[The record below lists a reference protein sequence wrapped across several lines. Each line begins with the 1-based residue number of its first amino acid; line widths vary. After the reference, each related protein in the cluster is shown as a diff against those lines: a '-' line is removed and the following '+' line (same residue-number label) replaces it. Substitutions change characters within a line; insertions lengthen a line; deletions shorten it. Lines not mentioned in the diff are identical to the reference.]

1 MKILNVV
8 FDFGGVVF
16 DWNPAAMVR
25 AHFGGDW
32 QGFDSPEALG
42 RAIFLHADWL
52 AFDRGERSQDEV
64 IAQTAQRLSMAQAQM
79 HALIAPIG
87 AQLQPIATT
96 VQLLGDLQARRKAGG
111 GMRLLFLSNMPAPF
125 ARTLEQR
132 HAFLECFEG
141 GIFSADVLLTKPQAE
156 IYQLLA
162 QRYQLQPGATLFIDD
177 HGPNVQAAAALGWQ
191 TLHLTDPALLRQG
204 LAEPLRLQLSA

>member
-64 IAQTAQRLSMAQAQM
+64 IAQIAQRLSIAQAQM

-111 GMRLLFLSNMPAPF
+111 GIRLLFLSNMPAPF

-132 HAFLECFEG
+132 HAFLDCFEG

-156 IYQLLA
+156 IYELLA

>member
-25 AHFGGDW
+25 SHFGGDW
-32 QGFDSPEALG
+32 QGFDSAEALG
-42 RAIFLHADWL
+42 RAIFSHSDWL
-52 AFDRGERSQDEV
+52 AFDRGERSQDNV
-64 IAQTAQRLSMAQAQM
+64 IAQTAQRLAIGQAQM

-96 VQLLGDLQARRKAGG
+96 VQLLGDLQARRKAGEG
-111 GMRLLFLSNMPAPF
+111 VRLLFLSNMPAPF

-132 HAFLECFEG
+132 HAFLDCFEG
-141 GIFSADVLLTKPQAE
+141 GIFSADVLLAKPQAE

-162 QRYQLQPGATLFIDD
+162 RRYQLEAASTLFIDD

-191 TLHLTDPALLRQG
+191 TLHLTDPALLRQQ
-204 LAEPLRLQLSA
+204 LPAQLRQ